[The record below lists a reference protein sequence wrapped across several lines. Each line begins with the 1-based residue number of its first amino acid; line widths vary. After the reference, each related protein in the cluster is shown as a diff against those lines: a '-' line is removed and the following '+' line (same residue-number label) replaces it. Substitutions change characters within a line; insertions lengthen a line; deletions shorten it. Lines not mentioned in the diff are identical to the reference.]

1 MLSSMARNA
10 VLLVLLLLAAP
21 WMPLTHVSLDGPSSS
36 PAGVWT
42 STDATFLDGSTE
54 HEASLGSG
62 LSGFVRYATVPGAG
76 LAQGSVDVSLT
87 PSEVAEHDTYSLAT
101 GGLSGIAA
109 NTSVTANGLVLTTTL
124 GGPPQSGNTSQQ
136 VSTAVQWTGT
146 KSFDVLRL
154 VCNGSVCGSV
164 TGTNLTIVAREIIL
178 ESGTSISVGG
188 AMSSGT
194 GAGTSTTTPSNGR
207 SDGAGGGGHG
217 GAGGAGGGSNGGS
230 GGSTYGNGT
239 EAGSPGGDVTG
250 NSNNND
256 AYGGNGGGLLTLR
269 AGSIIV
275 NGTLNANGD
284 NGDAGVNPNSGT
296 GPGGSGA
303 GGGSGGS
310 IDIVANTL
318 SVSGI
323 GSITANGGDGGD
335 GKDGQQSGVG
345 VMMYDGGD
353 GGGGGGGGYVSIT
366 TTMGGYASQGTV
378 TANAGGGG
386 AKGLKYG
393 TGIDGVDG
401 SSGSAGTVSTST
413 WSGYATGSF
422 AASNG
427 VYQADAIAFPSA
439 RGPLWMNH
447 SATVPTDA
455 TLEVMARTSMSPP
468 GTASPA
474 WSNWSIVPLSNASL
488 GRATYLQVA
497 YAMTRTGTA
506 SPSVMG
512 FDLDGTRWTTVDSL
526 SFSLTSHTVP
536 TPSDMTLT
544 ASSASLDVGNAALT
558 FSLPDDADPVG
569 VGRMWLGWTPTDA
582 SLMVEHST
590 LGVLMDVDTDVGVGH
605 DLVLSHADLTSM
617 LSTAT
622 LRTASDGRVWRDVTI
637 DLASTT
643 ALGDLGLSVGHVAVP
658 WSMDGT
664 LDLAAATNASII
676 DACSSIYLSTT
687 CSTLSSHDLTYT
699 AGPNTDADVT
709 LVVRDPSLTWI
720 DDEPPR
726 LSRVLHRYGGVDSP
740 TVRLG
745 EQTAVVVE
753 DLIDETTATVDL
765 WFATTVGGEAD
776 RSTASWN
783 GAMGGWVTVLNTA
796 DHMDAPG
803 SLPVSVRLTDDRG
816 NVAVEENA
824 YAFTVLDSMPEVAT
838 LTIVADTTTTL
849 LEGDVLN
856 GVWEGE
862 TPAFSFEITDAGGRS
877 DLEAVVDVDRA
888 GIVTSIEAPW
898 DAGREAYVA
907 TWAPSRADHGTW
919 TLEAMLAEAS
929 SPFANDDDG
938 LLVGAD
944 AMLVLVDRTA
954 PTNLTIEAPEQVMLG
969 ADLILSGS
977 WRLSP
982 DESVSASLMLLD
994 ASGATVDQT
1003 GVGPGPVDSV
1013 DLTVDA
1019 DLLEEGVYRAVLEV
1033 LDADGNAATPVEVT
1047 VTVDQPVGVFGQV
1060 GVERDGDT
1068 GLNVTWSFL
1077 SDLPAANLSVR
1088 LDGVV
1093 VDAMAVGEGEGRLS
1107 LDLLTAAAAPLASG
1121 ANEAVLDVDLC
1132 HLETD
1137 SCMSNRTVLDLSMLQ
1152 DLGLSGTCVST
1163 TPDGNASDL
1172 FVCQIA
1178 NNGLL
1183 PVDLTWRTTVD
1194 GVDDGWTITV
1204 QPGAERALWESNPA
1218 FTRWNEADRAT
1229 VAWGVSWS
1237 LTASHEV
1244 GPTTV
1249 LQEGTYSVE
1258 ASEDG
1263 TTPTDDGSDTQG
1275 DAAEGRG
1282 AATWIGLSV
1291 LLLVAAA
1298 GGAAMVL
1305 RRPALS
1311 EENVPSWTEPHLPE
1325 PTVPDAH
1332 SPNEPASG
1340 DDPEAVAYHDGL
1352 LEQGYG
1358 PDDAL
1363 AYTRQYFPE
1372 FRS

>member
-1 MLSSMARNA
+1 MTRNA
-10 VLLVLLLLAAP
+10 VVLVLLLLAAP
-21 WMPLTHVSLDGPSSS
+21 WMPLTDLSLDGSSAT

-42 STDATFLDGSTE
+42 GTSATFVDGSTE
-54 HEASLGSG
+54 HVASLGPG
-62 LSGFVRYATVPGAG
+62 LSGYVQYATVPGAG
-76 LAQGSVDVSLT
+76 LAEGSVDVSLT
-87 PSEVAEHDTYSLAT
+87 PSEVAEQQTYSLAT

-146 KSFDVLRL
+146 KSFDVLHL
-154 VCNGSVCGSV
+154 VCNGSVCGAV

-178 ESGTSISVGG
+178 ESGTSISVAG

-194 GAGTSTTTPSNGR
+194 GAGTSTTTPGNGR

-250 NSNNND
+250 NSYYND

-275 NGTLNANGD
+275 NGTLNANGYD
-284 NGDAGVNPNSGT
+284 GDAGVNPIGGT
-296 GPGGSGA
+296 GAGGSGA

-335 GKDGQQSGVG
+335 GKDGQQSGAG

-353 GGGGGGGGYVSIT
+353 GGGGGGGGYVSIST
-366 TTMGGYASQGTV
+366 TVGGYASQGTV

-427 VYQADAIAFPSA
+427 VYQADAIAFPSV

-474 WSNWSIVPLSNASL
+474 WSNWTIVPLSNASL
-488 GRATYLQVA
+488 GRATFLQVA

-526 SFSLTSHTVP
+526 SFSLASHTVP

-544 ASSASLDVGNAALT
+544 TSSASLDLGNAALT

-569 VGRMWLGWTPTDA
+569 DGRMWFGWTPTDA
-582 SLMVEHST
+582 ALMVEHST

-617 LSTAT
+617 LNTAT
-622 LRTASDGRVWRDVTI
+622 VRTATDGRVWRDVTL

-687 CSTLSSHDLTYT
+687 CGTLSTHDLTYT
-699 AGPNTDADVT
+699 AGPTTDSDVT
-709 LVVRDPSLTWI
+709 LVVRDPSLTWV

-726 LSRVLHRYGGVDSP
+726 LSRVLHRYGGIDSP

-753 DLIDETTATVDL
+753 DLIDESTATVDL
-765 WFATTVGGEAD
+765 WLATTVGDEAA
-776 RSTASWN
+776 RTTASWN
-783 GAMGGWVTVLNTA
+783 GAMGGWVAVLNTA
-796 DHMDAPG
+796 DHMEAPG
-803 SLPVSVRLTDDRG
+803 SLPVSVRMTDDRG
-816 NVAVEENA
+816 NVAVEDNA

-838 LTIVADTTTTL
+838 FTVVSNDATSL

-862 TPAFSFEITDAGGRS
+862 SPEFSLEFTDAGGRS
-877 DLEAVVDVDRA
+877 DLDASVHVERG
-888 GIVTSIEAPW
+888 GIVSSIPAPW
-898 DAGREAYVA
+898 NTMREAYVA
-907 TWAPSRADHGTW
+907 TWTPGRADHGTW
-919 TLEAMLAEAS
+919 TLEVVVDEPDA
-929 SPFANDDDG
+929 PFASDEDG
-938 LLVGAD
+938 LQVGPD
-944 AMLVLVDRTA
+944 AVVVLVDRTA
-954 PTNLTIEAPEQVMLG
+954 PTNLTIDAPQNLMLG
-969 ADLILSGS
+969 ADLDLSGS

-982 DESVSASLMLLD
+982 DESVSATLALLD
-994 ASGATVDQT
+994 ARGATVAQT
-1003 GVGPGPVDSV
+1003 GVGPGPVNTV
-1013 DLTVDA
+1013 DLSVSA
-1019 DLLEEGVYRAVLEV
+1019 EQLAEGVYTAILEV
-1033 LDADGNAATPVEVT
+1033 LDADGNAATPVEAS
-1047 VTVDQPVGVFGQV
+1047 VTVDQPVGVFGNV
-1060 GVERDGDT
+1060 GVLFDGPT

-1077 SDLPAANLSVR
+1077 SDLPAANLSV
-1088 LDGVV
+1088 LVDGVV
-1093 VDAMAVGEGEGRLS
+1093 VESMAIDEGDGRLA
-1107 LDLLTAAAAPLASG
+1107 LDVLTAASTPLAAG
-1121 ANEAVLDVDLC
+1121 ATSAVLDVEVC
-1132 HLETD
+1132 HLQDGT
-1137 SCMSNRTVLDLSMLQ
+1137 CLTNRTVLDLAPLQ
-1152 DLGLSGTCVST
+1152 DLGLSGTCVSM
-1163 TPDGNASDL
+1163 TPDGNGSDL
-1172 FVCQIA
+1172 LVCQIA

-1183 PVDLTWRTTVD
+1183 PVHLSWRTTVD
-1194 GVDDGWTITV
+1194 GVDDGWTLTL
-1204 QPGAERALWESNPA
+1204 QPGAERTLWESNPA

-1229 VAWGVSWS
+1229 MAWSVAWT

-1244 GPTTV
+1244 GPSTMI
-1249 LQEGTYSVE
+1249 QNGAYSFTPPKV
-1258 ASEDG
+1258 EDG
-1263 TTPTDDGSDTQG
+1263 SNNDGSETQG
-1275 DAAEGRG
+1275 DG
-1282 AATWIGLSV
+1282 ASGSNEAVWIGVAALV
-1291 LLLVAAA
+1291 LVAAAA
-1298 GGAAMVL
+1298 GGAVVL
-1305 RRPALS
+1305 RRAGPS
-1311 EENVPSWTEPHLPE
+1311 EEKVTVWSE
-1325 PTVPDAH
+1325 PTHEEAAMTEDDAVPEQAL
-1332 SPNEPASG
+1332 AV
-1340 DDPEAVAYHDGL
+1340 DPEAAAYHAGL
-1352 LEQGYG
+1352 LEQGYT

-1363 AYTRQYFPE
+1363 AYTRQYFPD
-1372 FRS
+1372 FRV